1 MSGER
6 LYLQFSLVN
15 RIPSSSPKN
24 WDSPVTQQW
33 RTHLPMQKTGLI
45 PDVGRF
51 HMPQS
56 NEARAI
62 HYWACALE
70 LICWSPRAYSPHS
83 ATWEAAAMSRL
94 RRTAS
99 EQPLL
104 ATARERPTRQQR
116 PSIAKNKHINK
127 NIVKRKSAGGS
138 EINVEFGVDIYTP
151 LYVKPINNKDLLY
164 STGNYR
170 QYLVKPSEEKNLEN
184 GSITES
190 FCCIPEANATVLQKN
205 KKKGIRSFQAGVPW
219 WLSGARKHRKHMQ
232 KTQAS
237 IPGPGRPH
245 MQLSAWAC
253 APEPGSYS
261 YGAHTPQLVK
271 PACPTP
277 HVLQLKSPQSSTTRQ
292 YPHLLQPENSL
303 CSHKDPAQPE
313 TSK

>member
-6 LYLQFSLVN
+6 LYLQFSLLN

-24 WDSPVTQQW
+24 WDSPGNSTVKNPPAHAEDRFDPW
-33 RTHLPMQKTGLI
+33 CGEI
-45 PDVGRF
+45 PHAPEQRS
-51 HMPQS
+51 P
-56 NEARAI
+56 AL

-70 LICWSPRAYSPHS
+70 LICWSPRAYSPRS

-151 LYVKPINNKDLLY
+151 LYVKLINNKDLLY

-190 FCCIPEANATVLQKN
+190 FCCYLKLTQLYSKKKN
-205 KKKGIRSFQAGVPW
+205 K
-219 WLSGARKHRKHMQ
+219 
-232 KTQAS
+232 
-237 IPGPGRPH
+237 
-245 MQLSAWAC
+245 
-253 APEPGSYS
+253 
-261 YGAHTPQLVK
+261 
-271 PACPTP
+271 
-277 HVLQLKSPQSSTTRQ
+277 
-292 YPHLLQPENSL
+292 
-303 CSHKDPAQPE
+303 
-313 TSK
+313 